1 MKPRG
6 DGGAADGK
14 KCRRSW
20 GAAPALPFSAA
31 GRRADAGAGC
41 GPVVPVEF
49 LADGRA
55 GAYGTF
61 TEVPTRP
68 EPDENGER

>member
-20 GAAPALPFSAA
+20 GAAPALPFPPAA
-31 GRRADAGAGC
+31 CEAGPVLDPAGAH
-41 GPVVPVEF
+41 
-49 LADGRA
+49 GRTPRLRTLTHVTTDA
-55 GAYGTF
+55 PALLPAL
-61 TEVPTRP
+61 EARAS
-68 EPDENGER
+68 